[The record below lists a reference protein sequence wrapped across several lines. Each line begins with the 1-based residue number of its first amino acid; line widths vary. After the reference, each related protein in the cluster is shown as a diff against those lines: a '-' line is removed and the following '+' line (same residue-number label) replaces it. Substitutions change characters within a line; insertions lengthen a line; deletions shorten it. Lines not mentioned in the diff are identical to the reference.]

1 MAGEHVNLVPL
12 ARRHLA
18 RTLRWAN
25 DPDLMQLMD
34 RTRVV
39 SEAEHQAWFEALE
52 GRDDR
57 AYFAVEIAGEMT
69 GESLHVGNVWLWA
82 IDRRHRKAELRVVIG
97 DATAR
102 GKGIGAAAIDRMCR
116 HSFDELNLHR
126 IYAYVL
132 SINPVARRA
141 FERAGFALE
150 GALRDDRRAGDRF
163 IDSYLMARVNG

>member
-1 MAGEHVNLVPL
+1 MAGERVNLVPL
-12 ARRHLA
+12 DRRHLA

-25 DPDLMQLMD
+25 DPDLMQMMD
-34 RTRVV
+34 RARVV
-39 SEAEHQAWFEALE
+39 SEAEHQAWFETLE
-52 GRDDR
+52 GHDDR
-57 AYFAVEIAGEMT
+57 AYFAIEMT

-82 IDRRHRKAELRVVIG
+82 IDRRHLKAELRVVIG
-97 DATAR
+97 EAAAR

-116 HSFDELNLHR
+116 HSFDVLNLHR
-126 IYAYVL
+126 VYAYVL
-132 SINPVARRA
+132 ATNPVARLA